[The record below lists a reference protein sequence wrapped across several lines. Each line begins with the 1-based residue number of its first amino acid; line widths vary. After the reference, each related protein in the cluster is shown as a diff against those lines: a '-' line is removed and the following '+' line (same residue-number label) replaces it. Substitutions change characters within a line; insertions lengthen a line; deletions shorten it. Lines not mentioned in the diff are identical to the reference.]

1 MYDLRIIDEPLAY
14 GADVHAVCFRSTALQ
29 LASNRGSHI
38 IFEFD
43 LQVEGSINVQDPG
56 GDTPATMALS
66 A

>member
-1 MYDLRIIDEPLAY
+1 MHGLRIIDEPLAH
-14 GADVHAVCFRSTALQ
+14 GADVHAVCFRGTALH
-29 LASNRGSHI
+29 LASNRGSHV

-43 LQVEGSINVQDPG
+43 LQAGGNINVQDPG